1 MPTQMT
7 VTSFSHVGIE
17 ALRKRWSWYFWLG
30 LLLFVLGLIA
40 IGAAATVTLVT
51 MLFFGCLLAVGGLFQ
66 IASAIVFRR
75 WGGYVLD
82 LLVGVLSLVVGILIV
97 THPEGTAAA
106 LTLLIAMFLIFG
118 GTFRIAVAL
127 TNRFH
132 HWGWLLLNGAVTALL
147 GLLVLGDWP
156 GSSLWVIGTLIGVDL
171 MVHGWVWVM
180 LSLGL
185 RNFPLP
191 PANAA

>member
-1 MPTQMT
+1 MPGPLT
-7 VTSFSHVGIE
+7 VVSFSEVGLDE
-17 ALRKRWSWYFWLG
+17 FRRRWPWFFGLG

-51 MLFFGCLLAVGGLFQ
+51 MLFFGCLIIVGGLFQ

-75 WGGYVLD
+75 WGGYVVD
-82 LLVGVLSLVVGILIV
+82 LIVGILSLVVGILIV

-127 TNRFH
+127 TNRLH
-132 HWGWLLLNGAVTALL
+132 HWGWLLLHGLINLAL
-147 GLLVLGDWP
+147 GLMIWRQWPVSGLWIIGLFMGIDLVFNGW
-156 GSSLWVIGTLIGVDL
+156 TL
-171 MVHGWVWVM
+171 MM
-180 LSLGL
+180 LGL
-185 RNFPLP
+185 VARKLP
-191 PANAA
+191 SE